1 MLKALCGGSNID
13 IDQQNDRR
21 SRDTRPWSSSGGGGG
36 AAGTS
41 PTLKRKEHDSNQ
53 SGGSV
58 LTSTLLRYFGGLNPQ
73 QVIFAAVALF
83 VALMYGFYSKC
94 FSRLSY
100 NESYPVFQI
109 LVQVAMR
116 IML

>member
-1 MLKALCGGSNID
+1 LLKALCGGSNID

-53 SGGSV
+53 AGGSV
-58 LTSTLLRYFGGLNPQ
+58 LKNTLSQYFGGLNPQ

-83 VALMYGFYSKC
+83 VALMYGFHSKC
-94 FSRLSY
+94 FSRLLY
-100 NESYPVFQI
+100 YESYPCFRF
-109 LVQVAMR
+109 LSK
-116 IML
+116 